1 MRLLFLLL
9 VLIGCGTQE
18 IEAVHGTTIIA
29 GQSNA
34 RELLRV
40 AISSQPIDPLLI
52 SSGRYIG
59 YGVGS
64 TSINWWKNNVEPL
77 KELVSENCA
86 QETRLVW
93 YQGESDLNNSRFEQD
108 TLQFLQEIQATCT
121 LMKILVVVVGPSVS
135 LDYSKVQA
143 AQRRLPYRK
152 IEPASWKPV
161 LIDSVHYTDSSYKR
175 LLEVVN
181 RY

>member
-1 MRLLFLLL
+1 MRLLLILLAL
-9 VLIGCGTQE
+9 VSCGTQE
-18 IEAVHGTTIIA
+18 LEAVRGTTIIA

-40 AISSQPIDPLLI
+40 ATSSLPLDPLLV

-64 TSINWWKNNVEPL
+64 TSINWWKNNAEPL

-93 YQGESDLNNSRFEQD
+93 YQGESDLSNIRFEQD
-108 TLQFLQEIQATCT
+108 TKEFLSELQASCT
-121 LMKILVVVVGPSVS
+121 FMKILVVVAGPSVS
-135 LDYSKVQA
+135 FDYSKVQA
-143 AQRRLPYRK
+143 AQRKLPYRK
-152 IEPASWKPV
+152 IEPVAWKPV
-161 LIDSVHYTDSSYKR
+161 LIDSAHYTDSSYKR
-175 LLEVVN
+175 LLEIVN